1 MIKEI
6 KFKLYLHNSK
16 QSILMNKI
24 HAIFL
29 ADSHLGY
36 DHPLK
41 PRSER
46 KRRGEDF
53 FRKFELI
60 LDRTLMIKPD
70 FLIHGGDLFD
80 NPYVNQSLVNRAYFK
95 LFELAEAGIPVF
107 IVPGNHERAKLS
119 TSIYLQHPNIF
130 IFSEAKTF
138 HIKCREHKIS
148 ISGFPYYYGDIRSDF
163 SMLQKKLVSKLT
175 PGSLNIMCL
184 HQIVEGAQVGR
195 QNYTFRYNKD
205 VIKLE
210 DLTNDYVCY
219 LSGHIHRHQIIRN
232 TINNVPFIYPG
243 SIERTSFQE
252 SDEVKG
258 YCQLSFSE
266 TEMKYDMEYK
276 FIELDSR
283 PMETLEFE
291 EKIYS
296 ENEVKDLILSKVKKI
311 SSNAVLRYKSE
322 YPENLYKITSKLE
335 KELIPSSISIQKGIN
350 YNRRKRTD

>member
-1 MIKEI
+1 M
-6 KFKLYLHNSK
+6 SK
-16 QSILMNKI
+16 VEV
-24 HAIFL
+24 IFL

-36 DHPLK
+36 DHPMK

-53 FRKFELI
+53 FKNFEGI
-60 LDRTLMIKPD
+60 LNYAIKTKPD

-80 NPYVNQSLVNRAYFK
+80 SPYVNQSLVNRAYFK
-95 LFELAEAGIPVF
+95 LFEVAEAGILVF

-130 IFSEAKTF
+130 IFTEAKTF
-138 HIKCREHKIS
+138 HIKCRDHMIS

-163 SMLQKKLVSKLT
+163 SRLKRTLANDLK

-184 HQIVEGAQVGR
+184 HHAVEGAQVG
-195 QNYTFRYNKD
+195 QHNYTFRSNSD

-210 DLTNDYVCY
+210 DLTDDYVCY
-219 LSGHIHRHQIIRN
+219 LSGHIHRHQIIKN
-232 TINNVPFIYPG
+232 PVNNIPFIYPG

-252 SDEVKG
+252 AGEVKG
-258 YCQLSFSE
+258 RYHLSFFK
-266 TEMKYDMEYK
+266 TGKKYNMQYK
-276 FIELDSR
+276 FKELISR

-296 ENEVKDLILSKVKKI
+296 GIEVKDLILSKVKKI
-311 SSNAVLRYKSE
+311 PSNAVLRYKSE

-335 KELIPSSISIQKGIN
+335 KELIPSSISIQKGMWMPGLG
-350 YNRRKRTD
+350 YRKRKRL